1 MAQPIPFISAPR
13 DPREALFRKLEE
25 APQEHAEAL
34 LAAYDVLQKL
44 HDRGVLDIVRGGL
57 GSGDKLLQMLVSA
70 SNTPEAIRGMRNLII
85 LAKMADSL
93 EPELL
98 EKLAHAVPESLAQ
111 AKTEKPLGVW
121 QMLKKMG
128 SRDTRRALT
137 LVMRLTEA
145 LGKGLGPKNA
155 DKKP

>member
-1 MAQPIPFISAPR
+1 MAQPIPFISPQR
-13 DPREALFRKLEE
+13 DPREALFRKLKE

-57 GSGDKLLQMLVSA
+57 GSGDKLLQMLVDA

-98 EKLAHAVPESLAQ
+98 EKLARAVPESLAQ
-111 AKTEKPLGVW
+111 AKTEKPLGMW

-137 LVMRLTEA
+137 LMVRLTEA
-145 LGKGLGPKNA
+145 LGKGLGPKA
-155 DKKP
+155 DKKG